1 MKRIK
6 EFIDYNLF
14 EILVSFISAVAIFG
28 IVALAII
35 GIIKLDEDLA
45 SKIIAIAVISIVP
58 TGLWGLLMSMIWG

>member
-6 EFIDYNLF
+6 NLIDCNLF
-14 EILVSFISAVAIFG
+14 GILVSFISGVAVFG

-45 SKIIAIAVISIVP
+45 SKIIAIVVISIVP
-58 TGLWGLLMSMIWG
+58 TGVWGLLMSMIWG